1 MKGKAHEME
10 LAGTEVPG
18 HMTLPDLQEILK
30 MRPSPMT
37 QNEENDEHQDD
48 DQNKIDTFT
57 FVAEHLVGPVL
68 GKKSGTGTSVVN
80 GFPQNLRRP
89 TKPTYMSS

>member
-30 MRPSPMT
+30 MRPSPTT
-37 QNEENDEHQDD
+37 QNEDNEEN
-48 DQNKIDTFT
+48 
-57 FVAEHLVGPVL
+57 
-68 GKKSGTGTSVVN
+68 
-80 GFPQNLRRP
+80 
-89 TKPTYMSS
+89 TKMITKMR